1 MVLEL
6 ARSAI
11 YIKMAAKVEA
21 PIISTFEYCFA
32 SGLACKKM
40 GISEVQKNQI
50 RDLDDFVEMKKRMEE
65 LVEASDVWST
75 FEHGERLKSM
85 LTNCRIRNAMDPQAR
100 ELFDIGYQ
108 EK

>member
-11 YIKMAAKVEA
+11 YIKMAAKVES

-40 GISEVQKNQI
+40 GISEEKKNAI
-50 RDLDDFVEMKKRMEE
+50 RDLNDFKEIKNQMKE
-65 LVEASDVWST
+65 LVEASDVWSS
-75 FEHGERLKSM
+75 FEHGDRLKS
-85 LTNCRIRNAMDPQAR
+85 LLLGCRINNPMDDQAR
-100 ELFDIGYQ
+100 ELFDQGFMLN
-108 EK
+108 